1 MNDFF
6 HNWSLWSEESSFSW
20 IIPGKKSMP
29 IDVDSASKATKKRYS
44 SCCSFSA
51 AKRNAMGSWKS
62 PGRVRSFKLKLM
74 CRRMIWEDGSTHEHH
89 ETVSQ
94 IENGNRNFLILDNQ
108 HGSSTSGGSSVSG
121 VANGILLW
129 LVSGLLPSRVLRG
142 HAGTLGKWNPCCG
155 SIGWPIANLTLA
167 WRSGARKPK
176 VSHRFPYCLMAIWRI
191 KLVKPPFSDSPT
203 CFCSWNFQHPPS
215 SQFDRKILLANGLD
229 HKIFLASPQGA
240 LPKTM
245 AGGYI
250 GRSMYQ

>member
-1 MNDFF
+1 MDHIWQKINA
-6 HNWSLWSEESSFSW
+6 HWCWLS
-20 IIPGKKSMP
+20 IQG
-29 IDVDSASKATKKRYS
+29 AKKRRPKKTTLVLLQLLGGEEERHWLLEIARELKVM
-44 SCCSFSA
+44 CSAWFG
-51 AKRNAMGSWKS
+51 M
-62 PGRVRSFKLKLM
+62 M
-74 CRRMIWEDGSTHEHH
+74 ETHMKHH
-89 ETVSQ
+89 ETISQ
-94 IENGNRNFLILDNQ
+94 IEYGNRNFLILDNQ

-129 LVSGLLPSRVLRG
+129 LVSGLLPSAMLRG

-176 VSHRFPYCLMAIWRI
+176 VSHRLPYCLMVIWRI

-245 AGGYI
+245 AGGCV
-250 GRSMYQ
+250 GWSMYQ